1 MNFSTLT
8 KTRILLGIIYLA
20 FISLGLPD
28 GALGIGWPLMR
39 LDFGV
44 PIHYAGL
51 ILFITLPLSA
61 LSSLMSTHLGKQF
74 GVGKVVCAS
83 AVLTSI
89 SLLGISTVQAY
100 WALLLFSIGLGIGQG
115 AVDALLN
122 AYVAK
127 HYNARHMSW
136 LHGCWAIG
144 ATIGPALMTR
154 IISASGTWSKAYLS
168 LGGAQ
173 FAIAVMLLVS
183 LGFWF
188 QDDPEARRAN
198 QKRSAFDWR
207 MLLGMAL
214 FFLYV
219 GVELSIGLW
228 SNSYLIEKMGL
239 TARVSGYLVALY
251 YGSIMVGRFL
261 SGFVAVR
268 LGNRGLIRFGLIVV
282 SSGLWIMFSANDLHY
297 LRLGMV
303 LMGLGLAPLY
313 PAMMHETPRRFT
325 EDLATRL
332 IGYQVGVAYGGG
344 MLITAGLGFLFNMFD
359 LSIFYPVVL
368 AAIILMLIVSEIYN
382 ILTPVGQTKGQSIDT
397 R

>member
-1 MNFSTLT
+1 MNFSTST
-8 KTRILLGIIYLA
+8 KTRILLGIIYLG

-44 PIHYAGL
+44 PIHYAGF

-61 LSSLMSTHLGKQF
+61 LSSLMSAHLGEKY
-74 GVGKVVCAS
+74 GVGKLAFAS
-83 AVLTSI
+83 ALLTSS
-89 SLLGISTVQAY
+89 SLLGISTVTSY
-100 WALLLFSIGLGIGQG
+100 WGLILFSVGLGIGQG

-136 LHGCWAIG
+136 LHGCWAVG

-154 IISASGTWSKAYLS
+154 VISTSGAWSMGYLS
-168 LGGAQ
+168 LGSAQ
-173 FAIAVMLLVS
+173 FVIALILLFS
-183 LGFWF
+183 LGFWLH
-188 QDDPEARRAN
+188 DDHETRNKP
-198 QKRSAFDWR
+198 KTRSAFDSR
-207 MLLGMAL
+207 MLFGMAL

-219 GVELSIGLW
+219 GAELSIGLW

-239 TARVSGYLVALY
+239 AANVSGYLVALY

-268 LGNRGLIRFGLIVV
+268 LGNRGLIRLGLFIV
-282 SSGLWIMFSANDLHY
+282 SGGLLVMFVAEDVMF

-313 PAMMHETPRRFT
+313 PAMMHETPRRFK

-332 IGYQVGVAYGGG
+332 IGYQVGIAYGGG
-344 MLITAGLGFLFNMFD
+344 MIITAGLGFLFNLFD
-359 LSIFYPVVL
+359 LSIFYPLVLVVVVL
-368 AAIILMLIVSEIYN
+368 MIVLSEIYN
-382 ILTPVGQTKGQSIDT
+382 IKTPSIGNGH
-397 R
+397 

>member
-1 MNFSTLT
+1 MNFSTST
-8 KTRILLGIIYLA
+8 KTRILLGIIYLG

-44 PIHYAGL
+44 PIHYAGF

-61 LSSLMSTHLGKQF
+61 LSSLMSAHLGEKY
-74 GVGKVVCAS
+74 GVGKVAFAS
-83 AVLTSI
+83 ALLTSS
-89 SLLGISTVQAY
+89 SLLGISTVSSY
-100 WALLLFSIGLGIGQG
+100 WGLILFSIGLGIGQG

-136 LHGCWAIG
+136 LHGCWAVG

-154 IISASGTWSKAYLS
+154 VISTSGAWSMGYLS
-168 LGGAQ
+168 LGSAQ
-173 FAIAVMLLVS
+173 FVIAIILLLS
-183 LGFWF
+183 LGFWLH
-188 QDDPEARRAN
+188 DDHETRNKP
-198 QKRSAFDWR
+198 KTRSAFDLR
-207 MLLGMAL
+207 MLFGMAL

-239 TARVSGYLVALY
+239 AASVSGYLVALY
-251 YGSIMVGRFL
+251 YGSIMVGRFM

-268 LGNRGLIRFGLIVV
+268 LGNRGLIRLGLIVV
-282 SSGLWIMFSANDLHY
+282 SGGLLVMFVAEEVMF
-297 LRLGMV
+297 LRLGMI

-313 PAMMHETPRRFT
+313 PAMMHETPRRFK

-332 IGYQVGVAYGGG
+332 IGYQVGIAYGGG
-344 MLITAGLGFLFNMFD
+344 MIITAGLGFLFNVFD
-359 LSIFYPVVL
+359 LSIFYPLVLGVVVL
-368 AAIILMLIVSEIYN
+368 MIVLSEIYN
-382 ILTPVGQTKGQSIDT
+382 IKTPSIGKGH
-397 R
+397 

>member
-1 MNFSTLT
+1 MNFSTST
-8 KTRILLGIIYLA
+8 KTRILLGIIYLG

-44 PIHYAGL
+44 PIHYAGF

-61 LSSLMSTHLGKQF
+61 LSSLMSAHLGEKY
-74 GVGKVVCAS
+74 GVGKLAFAS
-83 AVLTSI
+83 ALLTSS
-89 SLLGISTVQAY
+89 SLLGISTVTSY
-100 WALLLFSIGLGIGQG
+100 WGLILFSVGLGIGQG

-136 LHGCWAIG
+136 LHGCWAVG

-154 IISASGTWSKAYLS
+154 VISTSGAWSMGYLS
-168 LGGAQ
+168 LGSAQ
-173 FAIAVMLLVS
+173 FVIAIILLLS
-183 LGFWF
+183 LGFWLH
-188 QDDPEARRAN
+188 DDHETRNKP
-198 QKRSAFDWR
+198 KTRSAFDMR
-207 MLLGMAL
+207 MLFGMAL

-219 GVELSIGLW
+219 GAELSIGLW

-239 TARVSGYLVALY
+239 AASVSGYLVALY

-268 LGNRGLIRFGLIVV
+268 LGNRGLIRLGLMIVSGGLIM
-282 SSGLWIMFSANDLHY
+282 MFVAEDVMF
-297 LRLGMV
+297 LRLGMI

-313 PAMMHETPRRFT
+313 PAMMHETPRRFK

-332 IGYQVGVAYGGG
+332 IGYQVGIAYGGG
-344 MLITAGLGFLFNMFD
+344 MIITAGLGFLFNVFD
-359 LSIFYPVVL
+359 LSIFYPLVLVVIVL
-368 AAIILMLIVSEIYN
+368 MIILSELYN
-382 ILTPVGQTKGQSIDT
+382 IKTPSIGKGH
-397 R
+397 

>member
-1 MNFSTLT
+1 MNFSTST
-8 KTRILLGIIYLA
+8 KTRILLGIIYLG

-44 PIHYAGL
+44 PIHYAGF

-61 LSSLMSTHLGKQF
+61 LSSLMSAHLGEKY
-74 GVGKVVCAS
+74 GVGKLAFVS
-83 AVLTSI
+83 ALLTSS
-89 SLLGISTVQAY
+89 SLLGISTVTSN
-100 WALLLFSIGLGIGQG
+100 WGLILFSIGLGIGQG

-136 LHGCWAIG
+136 LHGCWAVG

-154 IISASGTWSKAYLS
+154 VISTSGAWSMGYLS
-168 LGGAQ
+168 LGSAQ
-173 FAIAVMLLVS
+173 FVIALILLLS
-183 LGFWF
+183 LGFWLH
-188 QDDPEARRAN
+188 DDHETRNKP
-198 QKRSAFDWR
+198 KTRSAFDMQ
-207 MLLGMAL
+207 MLFGMAL

-219 GVELSIGLW
+219 GAELSIGLW

-239 TARVSGYLVALY
+239 AASVSGYLVALY
-251 YGSIMVGRFL
+251 YASIMVGRFL

-268 LGNRGLIRFGLIVV
+268 LGNRGLIRLGLFIV
-282 SSGLWIMFSANDLHY
+282 SGGLLVMFVAEDVMF
-297 LRLGMV
+297 LRLGMI

-313 PAMMHETPRRFT
+313 PAMMHETPRRFK

-332 IGYQVGVAYGGG
+332 IGYQVGIAYGGG
-344 MLITAGLGFLFNMFD
+344 MIITAGLGFLFNLFD
-359 LSIFYPVVL
+359 LSIFYPLVLVVVVL
-368 AAIILMLIVSEIYN
+368 MIVLSEIYN
-382 ILTPVGQTKGQSIDT
+382 IKTPSIGNGH
-397 R
+397 

>member
-1 MNFSTLT
+1 MNFSTST
-8 KTRILLGIIYLA
+8 KTRILLGIIYLG

-44 PIHYAGL
+44 PIHYAGF

-61 LSSLMSTHLGKQF
+61 LSSLMSAHLGEKY
-74 GVGKVVCAS
+74 GVGKLAFAS
-83 AVLTSI
+83 ALLTSS
-89 SLLGISTVQAY
+89 SLLGISTVTSY
-100 WALLLFSIGLGIGQG
+100 WGLILFSVGLGIGQG

-136 LHGCWAIG
+136 LHGCWAVG

-154 IISASGTWSKAYLS
+154 VISTSGAWSMGYLS
-168 LGGAQ
+168 LGSAQ
-173 FAIAVMLLVS
+173 FVIALILLFS
-183 LGFWF
+183 LGFWLH
-188 QDDPEARRAN
+188 DDHETRNKP
-198 QKRSAFDWR
+198 KTRSAFDMR
-207 MLLGMAL
+207 MLFGMAL

-219 GVELSIGLW
+219 GAELSIGLW

-239 TARVSGYLVALY
+239 AASVSGYLVALY
-251 YGSIMVGRFL
+251 YASIMVGRFL

-268 LGNRGLIRFGLIVV
+268 LGNRGLIRLGLFIV
-282 SSGLWIMFSANDLHY
+282 SGGLLVMFVAEDVMF
-297 LRLGMV
+297 LRLGMI

-313 PAMMHETPRRFT
+313 PAMMHETPRRFK

-332 IGYQVGVAYGGG
+332 IGYQVGIAYGGG
-344 MLITAGLGFLFNMFD
+344 MIITAGLGFLFNLFD
-359 LSIFYPVVL
+359 LSIFYPLILVVIVL
-368 AAIILMLIVSEIYN
+368 MIILSELYN
-382 ILTPVGQTKGQSIDT
+382 IKTPSIGNGH
-397 R
+397 

>member
-1 MNFSTLT
+1 MNFSTST
-8 KTRILLGIIYLA
+8 KTRILLGIIYLG

-44 PIHYAGL
+44 PIHYAGF

-61 LSSLMSTHLGKQF
+61 LSSLMSAHLGEKY
-74 GVGKVVCAS
+74 GVGKLAFAS
-83 AVLTSI
+83 ALLTSS
-89 SLLGISTVQAY
+89 SLLGISTVMSY
-100 WALLLFSIGLGIGQG
+100 WGLILFSIGLGIGQG

-136 LHGCWAIG
+136 LHGCWAVG

-154 IISASGTWSKAYLS
+154 VISTSGAWSMGYLS
-168 LGGAQ
+168 LGSAQ
-173 FAIAVMLLVS
+173 FVIAIILLLS
-183 LGFWF
+183 LGFWLH
-188 QDDPEARRAN
+188 DDHETRNKP
-198 QKRSAFDWR
+198 KTRSAFDSR
-207 MLLGMAL
+207 MLFGMAL

-219 GVELSIGLW
+219 GAELSIGLW

-239 TARVSGYLVALY
+239 AASVSGYLVALY

-268 LGNRGLIRFGLIVV
+268 LGNRGLIRLGLMIVSGGLIM
-282 SSGLWIMFSANDLHY
+282 MFVAEDVMF
-297 LRLGMV
+297 LRLGMI

-313 PAMMHETPRRFT
+313 PAMMHETPRRFK

-332 IGYQVGVAYGGG
+332 IGYQVGIAYGGG
-344 MLITAGLGFLFNMFD
+344 MIITAGLGFLFNVFD
-359 LSIFYPVVL
+359 LSIFYPLVLVVIVL
-368 AAIILMLIVSEIYN
+368 MIILSELYN
-382 ILTPVGQTKGQSIDT
+382 IKTPSIGKGH
-397 R
+397 

>member
-1 MNFSTLT
+1 MNFSTST
-8 KTRILLGIIYLA
+8 KTRILLGIIYLG

-44 PIHYAGL
+44 PIHYAGF

-61 LSSLMSTHLGKQF
+61 LSSLMSAHLGEKY
-74 GVGKVVCAS
+74 GVGKLAFAS
-83 AVLTSI
+83 ALLTSS
-89 SLLGISTVQAY
+89 SLLGISTVTSY
-100 WALLLFSIGLGIGQG
+100 WGLILFSVGLGIGQG

-136 LHGCWAIG
+136 LHGCWAVG

-154 IISASGTWSKAYLS
+154 VISTSGAWSMGYLS
-168 LGGAQ
+168 LGSAQ
-173 FAIAVMLLVS
+173 FVIAIILLLS
-183 LGFWF
+183 LGFWLH
-188 QDDPEARRAN
+188 DDHETRNKP
-198 QKRSAFDWR
+198 KTRSAFDSR
-207 MLLGMAL
+207 MLFGMAL

-219 GVELSIGLW
+219 GAELSIGLW

-239 TARVSGYLVALY
+239 AASVSGYLVALY
-251 YGSIMVGRFL
+251 YASIMMGRFL

-268 LGNRGLIRFGLIVV
+268 LGNRGLIRLGLFIV
-282 SSGLWIMFSANDLHY
+282 SGGLLVMFVAEDVMF

-313 PAMMHETPRRFT
+313 PAMMHETPRRFK

-332 IGYQVGVAYGGG
+332 IGYQVGIAYGGG
-344 MLITAGLGFLFNMFD
+344 MIITAGLGFLFNLFD
-359 LSIFYPVVL
+359 LSIFYPLVLVVVVL
-368 AAIILMLIVSEIYN
+368 MIVLSEIYN
-382 ILTPVGQTKGQSIDT
+382 IKTPSIGNGH
-397 R
+397 

>member
-1 MNFSTLT
+1 MNFSTST
-8 KTRILLGIIYLA
+8 KTRILLGIIYLG

-44 PIHYAGL
+44 PIHYAGF

-61 LSSLMSTHLGKQF
+61 LSSLMSAHLGEKY
-74 GVGKVVCAS
+74 GVGKLAFAS
-83 AVLTSI
+83 ALLTSS
-89 SLLGISTVQAY
+89 SLLGISTVTSY
-100 WALLLFSIGLGIGQG
+100 WGLILFSVGLGIGQG

-136 LHGCWAIG
+136 LHGCWAVG

-154 IISASGTWSKAYLS
+154 VISTSGAWSMGYLS
-168 LGGAQ
+168 LGSAQ
-173 FAIAVMLLVS
+173 FVIALILLFS
-183 LGFWF
+183 LGFWLH
-188 QDDPEARRAN
+188 DDHETRNKP
-198 QKRSAFDWR
+198 KTRSAFDSR
-207 MLLGMAL
+207 MLFGMAL

-219 GVELSIGLW
+219 GAELSIGLW

-239 TARVSGYLVALY
+239 AASVSGYLVALY

-268 LGNRGLIRFGLIVV
+268 LGNRGLIRLGLFIV
-282 SSGLWIMFSANDLHY
+282 SGGLWIMFVAEDVMF
-297 LRLGMV
+297 LRLGMI

-313 PAMMHETPRRFT
+313 PAMMHETPRRFK

-332 IGYQVGVAYGGG
+332 IGYQVGIAYGGG
-344 MLITAGLGFLFNMFD
+344 MIITAGLGFLFNVFD
-359 LSIFYPVVL
+359 LSIFYPLVLVVVVL
-368 AAIILMLIVSEIYN
+368 MIVLSEIYN
-382 ILTPVGQTKGQSIDT
+382 IKTPSIGNGH
-397 R
+397 

>member
-1 MNFSTLT
+1 MNFSTST
-8 KTRILLGIIYLA
+8 KTRILLGIIYLG

-44 PIHYAGL
+44 PIHYAGF

-61 LSSLMSTHLGKQF
+61 LSSLMSAHLGEKY
-74 GVGKVVCAS
+74 GVGKVAFAS
-83 AVLTSI
+83 ALLTSS
-89 SLLGISTVQAY
+89 SLLGISTVSSY
-100 WALLLFSIGLGIGQG
+100 WGLILFSIGLGIGQG

-136 LHGCWAIG
+136 LHGCWAVG

-154 IISASGTWSKAYLS
+154 VISTSGAWSMGYLS
-168 LGGAQ
+168 LGSAQ
-173 FAIAVMLLVS
+173 FVIAIILLLS
-183 LGFWF
+183 LGFWLH
-188 QDDPEARRAN
+188 DDHETRNKP
-198 QKRSAFDWR
+198 KTRSAFDLR
-207 MLLGMAL
+207 MLFGMAL

-239 TARVSGYLVALY
+239 AASVSGYLVALY
-251 YGSIMVGRFL
+251 YGSIMVGRFM

-268 LGNRGLIRFGLIVV
+268 LGNRGLIRLGLMIVSGGLIM
-282 SSGLWIMFSANDLHY
+282 MFVAEEVMF
-297 LRLGMV
+297 LRLGMI

-313 PAMMHETPRRFT
+313 PAMMHETPRRFK

-332 IGYQVGVAYGGG
+332 IGYQVGIAYGGG
-344 MLITAGLGFLFNMFD
+344 MIITAGLGFLFNVFD
-359 LSIFYPVVL
+359 LSIFYPLVLGVVVL
-368 AAIILMLIVSEIYN
+368 MIVLSEIYN
-382 ILTPVGQTKGQSIDT
+382 IKTPSIGKGH
-397 R
+397 

>member
-1 MNFSTLT
+1 MNFSTST
-8 KTRILLGIIYLA
+8 KTRILLGIIYLG

-44 PIHYAGL
+44 PIHYAGF

-61 LSSLMSTHLGKQF
+61 LSSLMSAHLGEKY
-74 GVGKVVCAS
+74 GVGKLAFAS
-83 AVLTSI
+83 ALLTSS
-89 SLLGISTVQAY
+89 SLLGISTVTSY
-100 WALLLFSIGLGIGQG
+100 WGLILFSIGLGIGQG

-136 LHGCWAIG
+136 LHGCWAVG

-154 IISASGTWSKAYLS
+154 VISTSGAWSMGYLS
-168 LGGAQ
+168 LGSAQ
-173 FAIAVMLLVS
+173 FVIALILLFS
-183 LGFWF
+183 LGFWLH
-188 QDDPEARRAN
+188 DDHETRNKP
-198 QKRSAFDWR
+198 KIRSAFDSR
-207 MLLGMAL
+207 MLFGMAL

-219 GVELSIGLW
+219 GAELSIGLW

-239 TARVSGYLVALY
+239 AASVSGYLVALY

-268 LGNRGLIRFGLIVV
+268 LGNRGLIRLGLMIVSGGLIM
-282 SSGLWIMFSANDLHY
+282 MFVAENVTL
-297 LRLGMV
+297 LRLGMI

-313 PAMMHETPRRFT
+313 PAMMHETPRRFK

-332 IGYQVGVAYGGG
+332 IGYQVGIAYGGG
-344 MLITAGLGFLFNMFD
+344 MIITAGLGFLFNVFD
-359 LSIFYPVVL
+359 LSIFYPLVLGVVVL
-368 AAIILMLIVSEIYN
+368 MIILSEIYN
-382 ILTPVGQTKGQSIDT
+382 IKTPSIGKGH
-397 R
+397 

>member
-1 MNFSTLT
+1 MNFSTST
-8 KTRILLGIIYLA
+8 KTRILLGIIYIG

-44 PIHYAGL
+44 PIHYAGF

-61 LSSLMSTHLGKQF
+61 LSSLMSAHLGEKY
-74 GVGKVVCAS
+74 GVGKVAFAS
-83 AVLTSI
+83 ALLTSS
-89 SLLGISTVQAY
+89 SLLGISTVTSY
-100 WALLLFSIGLGIGQG
+100 WGLILFSIGLGIGQG

-136 LHGCWAIG
+136 LHGCWAVG

-154 IISASGTWSKAYLS
+154 VISTSGAWSMGYLS
-168 LGGAQ
+168 LGSAQ
-173 FAIAVMLLVS
+173 FVIAIILLLS
-183 LGFWF
+183 LGFWLH
-188 QDDPEARRAN
+188 DDHETRNKP
-198 QKRSAFDWR
+198 KTRSAFDLR
-207 MLLGMAL
+207 MLFGMAL

-239 TARVSGYLVALY
+239 AASVSGYLVALY
-251 YGSIMVGRFL
+251 YASIMVGRFM
-261 SGFVAVR
+261 SGFVAIR
-268 LGNRGLIRFGLIVV
+268 LGNRGLIRLGLMIVSGGLIM
-282 SSGLWIMFSANDLHY
+282 MFVAEEVMF
-297 LRLGMV
+297 LRLGMI

-313 PAMMHETPRRFT
+313 PAMMHETPRRFK

-332 IGYQVGVAYGGG
+332 IGYQVGIAYGGG
-344 MLITAGLGFLFNMFD
+344 MIITAGLGFLFNVFD
-359 LSIFYPVVL
+359 LSIFYPLVLVVVVL
-368 AAIILMLIVSEIYN
+368 MIVLSEIYN
-382 ILTPVGQTKGQSIDT
+382 IKTPSIGKGH
-397 R
+397 

>member
-1 MNFSTLT
+1 MNFSTST
-8 KTRILLGIIYLA
+8 KTRILLGIIYLG

-44 PIHYAGL
+44 PIHYAGF

-61 LSSLMSTHLGKQF
+61 LSSLMSAHLGEKY
-74 GVGKVVCAS
+74 GVGKLAFAS
-83 AVLTSI
+83 ALLTSS
-89 SLLGISTVQAY
+89 SLLGISTVTSY
-100 WALLLFSIGLGIGQG
+100 WGLILFSVGLGIGQG

-136 LHGCWAIG
+136 LHGCWAVG
-144 ATIGPALMTR
+144 ATIGPALMTSV
-154 IISASGTWSKAYLS
+154 ISTSGAWSMGYLS
-168 LGGAQ
+168 LGSAQ
-173 FAIAVMLLVS
+173 FVIAIILLLS
-183 LGFWF
+183 LGFWLH
-188 QDDPEARRAN
+188 DDHETRNKP
-198 QKRSAFDWR
+198 KTRSAFDMR
-207 MLLGMAL
+207 MLFGMAL

-219 GVELSIGLW
+219 GAELSIGLW

-239 TARVSGYLVALY
+239 AASVSGYLVALY

-268 LGNRGLIRFGLIVV
+268 LGNRGLIRLGLMIVSGGLIM
-282 SSGLWIMFSANDLHY
+282 MFVAEDVMF
-297 LRLGMV
+297 LRLGMI

-313 PAMMHETPRRFT
+313 PAMMHETPRRFK

-332 IGYQVGVAYGGG
+332 IGYQVGIAYGGG
-344 MLITAGLGFLFNMFD
+344 MIITAGLGFLFNVFD
-359 LSIFYPVVL
+359 LSIFYPLVLVVIVL
-368 AAIILMLIVSEIYN
+368 MIILSELYN
-382 ILTPVGQTKGQSIDT
+382 IKTPSIGNGH
-397 R
+397 

>member
-1 MNFSTLT
+1 MNFSTST
-8 KTRILLGIIYLA
+8 KTRILLGIIYLG

-44 PIHYAGL
+44 PIHYAGF

-61 LSSLMSTHLGKQF
+61 LSSLMSAHLGEKY
-74 GVGKVVCAS
+74 GVGKVAFAS
-83 AVLTSI
+83 ALLTSS
-89 SLLGISTVQAY
+89 SLLGISTVSSY
-100 WALLLFSIGLGIGQG
+100 WGLILFSIGLGIGQG

-136 LHGCWAIG
+136 LHGCWAVG

-154 IISASGTWSKAYLS
+154 VISTSGAWSMGYLS
-168 LGGAQ
+168 LGSAQ
-173 FAIAVMLLVS
+173 FVIAIILLLS
-183 LGFWF
+183 LGFWLH
-188 QDDPEARRAN
+188 DDHETRNKP
-198 QKRSAFDWR
+198 KTRSAFDLR
-207 MLLGMAL
+207 MLFGMAL

-239 TARVSGYLVALY
+239 AASVSGYLVALY
-251 YGSIMVGRFL
+251 YGSIMVGRFM

-268 LGNRGLIRFGLIVV
+268 LGNRGLIRLGLMIVSGGLIM
-282 SSGLWIMFSANDLHY
+282 MFVAEEVMF
-297 LRLGMV
+297 LRLGMI

-313 PAMMHETPRRFT
+313 PAMMHETPRRFK

-332 IGYQVGVAYGGG
+332 IGYQVGIAYGGG
-344 MLITAGLGFLFNMFD
+344 MIITAGLGFLFNVFD
-359 LSIFYPVVL
+359 LSIFYPLVLVVVVL
-368 AAIILMLIVSEIYN
+368 MIVLSEIYN
-382 ILTPVGQTKGQSIDT
+382 IKTPSIGKGH
-397 R
+397 

>member
-1 MNFSTLT
+1 MNFSTST
-8 KTRILLGIIYLA
+8 KTRILLGIIYLG

-44 PIHYAGL
+44 PIHYAGF

-61 LSSLMSTHLGKQF
+61 LSSLMSAHLGEKY
-74 GVGKVVCAS
+74 GVGKLAFAS
-83 AVLTSI
+83 ALLTSS
-89 SLLGISTVQAY
+89 SLLGISTVTSY
-100 WALLLFSIGLGIGQG
+100 WGLILFSVGLGIGQG

-136 LHGCWAIG
+136 LHGCWAVG

-154 IISASGTWSKAYLS
+154 VISTSGAWSMGYLS
-168 LGGAQ
+168 LGSAQ
-173 FAIAVMLLVS
+173 FVIAIILLLS
-183 LGFWF
+183 LGFWLH
-188 QDDPEARRAN
+188 DDHETRNKP
-198 QKRSAFDWR
+198 KTRSAFDSR
-207 MLLGMAL
+207 MLFGMAL

-219 GVELSIGLW
+219 GAELSIGLW

-239 TARVSGYLVALY
+239 AASVSGYLVALY

-268 LGNRGLIRFGLIVV
+268 LGNRGLIRLGLMIVSGGLIM
-282 SSGLWIMFSANDLHY
+282 MFVAEDVMF
-297 LRLGMV
+297 LRLGMI

-313 PAMMHETPRRFT
+313 PAMMHETPRRFK

-332 IGYQVGVAYGGG
+332 IGYQVGIAYGGG
-344 MLITAGLGFLFNMFD
+344 MIITAGLGFLFNLFD
-359 LSIFYPVVL
+359 LSIFYPLVLVVVVL
-368 AAIILMLIVSEIYN
+368 MIILSELYN
-382 ILTPVGQTKGQSIDT
+382 IKTPSIGKGH
-397 R
+397 

>member
-1 MNFSTLT
+1 MNFSTST
-8 KTRILLGIIYLA
+8 KTRILLGIIYLG

-44 PIHYAGL
+44 PIHYAGF

-61 LSSLMSTHLGKQF
+61 LSSLMSAHLGEKY
-74 GVGKVVCAS
+74 GVGKLAFAS
-83 AVLTSI
+83 ALLTSS
-89 SLLGISTVQAY
+89 SLLGISTVKSY
-100 WALLLFSIGLGIGQG
+100 WGLILFSVGLGIGQG

-136 LHGCWAIG
+136 LHGCWAVG

-154 IISASGTWSKAYLS
+154 VISTTGVWSMGYLS
-168 LGGAQ
+168 LGSAQ
-173 FAIAVMLLVS
+173 FVIALILLFS
-183 LGFWF
+183 LGFWLH
-188 QDDPEARRAN
+188 DDPETRN
-198 QKRSAFDWR
+198 KPKTRSAFDLR
-207 MLLGMAL
+207 MLFGMAL

-219 GVELSIGLW
+219 GAELSIGLW

-239 TARVSGYLVALY
+239 AASVSGYLVALY
-251 YGSIMVGRFL
+251 YASIMVGRFL

-268 LGNRGLIRFGLIVV
+268 LGNRGLIRLGLIIV
-282 SSGLWIMFSANDLHY
+282 SGGLLLMFVAEEVML
-297 LRLGMV
+297 LRLGMI

-313 PAMMHETPRRFT
+313 PAMMHETPRRFK

-332 IGYQVGVAYGGG
+332 IGYQVGIAYGGG
-344 MLITAGLGFLFNMFD
+344 MIITAGLGFLFNVFD
-359 LSIFYPVVL
+359 LSIFYPLVLVVIVL
-368 AAIILMLIVSEIYN
+368 MIILSELYN
-382 ILTPVGQTKGQSIDT
+382 IKTPSIGNGH
-397 R
+397 

>member
-1 MNFSTLT
+1 MNFSTST
-8 KTRILLGIIYLA
+8 KTRILLGIIYLG

-44 PIHYAGL
+44 PIHYAGF

-61 LSSLMSTHLGKQF
+61 LSSLMSAHLGEKY
-74 GVGKVVCAS
+74 GVGKLAFAS
-83 AVLTSI
+83 ALLTSS
-89 SLLGISTVQAY
+89 SLLGISTVTSY
-100 WALLLFSIGLGIGQG
+100 WGLILFSVGLGIGQG

-136 LHGCWAIG
+136 LHGCWAVG

-154 IISASGTWSKAYLS
+154 VISTSGAWSMGYLS
-168 LGGAQ
+168 LGSAQ
-173 FAIAVMLLVS
+173 FVIAIILLLS
-183 LGFWF
+183 LGFWLH
-188 QDDPEARRAN
+188 DDHETRNKP
-198 QKRSAFDWR
+198 KTRSAFDMR
-207 MLLGMAL
+207 MLFGMAL

-219 GVELSIGLW
+219 GAELSIGLW

-239 TARVSGYLVALY
+239 AASVSGYLVALY

-268 LGNRGLIRFGLIVV
+268 LGNRGLIRLGLMIVSGGLIM
-282 SSGLWIMFSANDLHY
+282 MFVAEDVMF
-297 LRLGMV
+297 LRLGMI

-313 PAMMHETPRRFT
+313 PAMMHETPRRFK

-332 IGYQVGVAYGGG
+332 IGYQVGIAYGGG
-344 MLITAGLGFLFNMFD
+344 MIITAGLGFLFNVFD
-359 LSIFYPVVL
+359 LSIFYPLVLGVVVL
-368 AAIILMLIVSEIYN
+368 MIILSEIYN
-382 ILTPVGQTKGQSIDT
+382 IKTPSIGKGH
-397 R
+397 

>member
-1 MNFSTLT
+1 MNFSTST
-8 KTRILLGIIYLA
+8 KTRILLGIIYLG

-44 PIHYAGL
+44 PIHYAGF

-61 LSSLMSTHLGKQF
+61 LSSLMSAHLGEKY
-74 GVGKVVCAS
+74 GVGKVAFAS
-83 AVLTSI
+83 ALLTSS
-89 SLLGISTVQAY
+89 SLLGISTVSSY
-100 WALLLFSIGLGIGQG
+100 WGLILFSIGLGIGQG

-136 LHGCWAIG
+136 LHGCWAVG

-154 IISASGTWSKAYLS
+154 VISTSGAWSMGYLS
-168 LGGAQ
+168 LGSAQ
-173 FAIAVMLLVS
+173 FVIAIILLLS
-183 LGFWF
+183 LGFWLH
-188 QDDPEARRAN
+188 DDHETRNKP
-198 QKRSAFDWR
+198 KTRSAFDLR
-207 MLLGMAL
+207 MLFGMAL

-239 TARVSGYLVALY
+239 AASVSGYLVALY
-251 YGSIMVGRFL
+251 YGSIMVGRFM
-261 SGFVAVR
+261 SGFVVVR
-268 LGNRGLIRFGLIVV
+268 LGNRGLIRLGLMIVSGGLIM
-282 SSGLWIMFSANDLHY
+282 MFVAEEVMF
-297 LRLGMV
+297 LRLGMI

-313 PAMMHETPRRFT
+313 PAMMHETPRRFK

-332 IGYQVGVAYGGG
+332 IGYQVGIAYGGG
-344 MLITAGLGFLFNMFD
+344 MIITAGLGFLFNVFD
-359 LSIFYPVVL
+359 LSIFYPLVLGVVVL
-368 AAIILMLIVSEIYN
+368 MIVLSEIYN
-382 ILTPVGQTKGQSIDT
+382 IKTPSIGKGH
-397 R
+397 

>member
-1 MNFSTLT
+1 MNFSTST
-8 KTRILLGIIYLA
+8 KTRILLGIIYIG

-44 PIHYAGL
+44 PIHYAGF

-61 LSSLMSTHLGKQF
+61 LSSLMSAHLGEKY
-74 GVGKVVCAS
+74 GVGKVAFAS
-83 AVLTSI
+83 ALLTSS
-89 SLLGISTVQAY
+89 SLLGISTVSSY
-100 WALLLFSIGLGIGQG
+100 WGLILFSIGLGIGQG

-136 LHGCWAIG
+136 LHGCWAVG

-154 IISASGTWSKAYLS
+154 VISTSGAWSMGYLS
-168 LGGAQ
+168 LGSAQ
-173 FAIAVMLLVS
+173 FVIAIILLLS
-183 LGFWF
+183 LGFWLH
-188 QDDPEARRAN
+188 DDHETRNKP
-198 QKRSAFDWR
+198 KTRSAFDLR
-207 MLLGMAL
+207 MLFGMAL

-239 TARVSGYLVALY
+239 AASVSGYLVALY

-268 LGNRGLIRFGLIVV
+268 LGNRGLIRLGLMIVSGGLIM
-282 SSGLWIMFSANDLHY
+282 MFVAEEVMF
-297 LRLGMV
+297 LRLGMI

-313 PAMMHETPRRFT
+313 PAMMHETPRRFK

-332 IGYQVGVAYGGG
+332 IGYQVGIAYGGG
-344 MLITAGLGFLFNMFD
+344 MIITAGLGFLFNVFD
-359 LSIFYPVVL
+359 LSIFYPLVLVVVVL
-368 AAIILMLIVSEIYN
+368 MIVLSEIYN
-382 ILTPVGQTKGQSIDT
+382 IKTPSIGKGH
-397 R
+397 